1 MGLSTLISRSV
12 ARVMPAARAAGL
24 LRSLCDIQ
32 QPDGTTTPN
41 GSLGGGFVD
50 VSGLTAIACMDAP
63 ESENRIQA
71 TEIKEL
77 AEIMAK
83 GLRHVLLQT
92 YYPQLDNAAG
102 LGWRA
107 VIDGVPY
114 DLLGAEKDSQR
125 TQTRLNLQL
134 VDVGVTS

>member
-1 MGLSTLISRSV
+1 MGLSTLISRAVS
-12 ARVMPAARAAGL
+12 RVMPAAVATGL
-24 LRSLCDIQ
+24 LRSICDIQ
-32 QPDGTTTPN
+32 QPDTSITPN
-41 GSLGGGFVD
+41 GSPSGGFVD
-50 VSGLTAIACMDAP
+50 VAGLTAIACMDAP

-83 GLRHVLLQT
+83 GLRHVLLDT

-107 VIDGVPY
+107 IIDGVVY

>member
-1 MGLSTLISRSV
+1 MGLSTLISRAVS
-12 ARVMPAARAAGL
+12 RVMPAARATGL
-24 LRSLCDIQ
+24 LRSICRIQ
-32 QPDGTTTPN
+32 QPDTSITPN
-41 GSLGGGFVD
+41 GSPSGGFVD

-83 GLRHVLLQT
+83 GLRHVLLDS

-107 VIDGVPY
+107 LIDGVAY
-114 DLLGAEKDSQR
+114 DLLGGEKDSQR

-134 VDVGVTS
+134 VDVGVAS